1 MKTLR
6 AIRWMMAAV
15 FVFSLSGN
23 AAAFT
28 LSFKSPTGQTVNIEI
43 PADPQAAFEAMSKDA
58 ARLLEQAG
66 VAADELVASVSGCL
80 ADEDG
85 KPIIGAMVFVI
96 QPDLI
101 PPGGSGSYGVTAD
114 ENGVGLYNAG
124 IAPAP
129 RTDLQPGCYWIPLPP
144 SLMSVMTSVMRNAVS
159 GSSANE
165 TNTNTTFYVSPILPG
180 YNFVP
185 AAQKVRLMSDGKFTA
200 SPVDNVADIYSLG
213 GQERT
218 SQ

>member
-28 LSFKSPTGQTVNIEI
+28 LSFKSPTGQTIDIEI
-43 PADPQAAFEAMSKDA
+43 PADPQAAFDAMSKDA

-101 PPGGSGSYGVTAD
+101 PGGSYGVTAD
-114 ENGVGLYNAG
+114 QNGVGLYNAG
-124 IAPAP
+124 VVPAF
-129 RTDLQPGCYWIPLPP
+129 RSDLQPGCYWIPLPP
-144 SLMSVMTSVMRNAVS
+144 SLLSSMLSVMFSATS
-159 GSSANE
+159 GSSTIE
-165 TNTNTTFYVSPILPG
+165 TNTRTSFYVMPILPG

-185 AAQKVRLMSDGKFTA
+185 VAQDIGISSSGKFSTR
-200 SPVDNVADIYSLG
+200 PVENMADILSAE
-213 GQERT
+213 GQNVGT